1 MNACMHDYAKEHRK
15 HGEVKSNMMESR
27 VNTSQGKNYG
37 FTSICNQVHQL
48 NTTIHGNSY
57 TFYNFYSQF
66 KDLISQTTKL

>member
-1 MNACMHDYAKEHRK
+1 MIIVRPEH
-15 HGEVKSNMMESR
+15 
-27 VNTSQGKNYG
+27 Q
-37 FTSICNQVHQL
+37 F